1 MKDCSRLQS
10 FTARRDC
17 QRRAVASPLDDEN
30 IRRNT
35 GFIEVKRGSHE
46 TSTTAS
52 NSTTLLLVAV
62 CISGQMRSFQERL
75 VYRNIFWTMV
85 APIRQHANVFMALDA
100 WSKDAY
106 FTTTQKRT
114 GKSNGNVGE
123 SNLNLEHELPS
134 ELMELFQ
141 PVALVWGHASS
152 SKVCDGAATSSGC
165 AYNFSRTLMTSA
177 FHHWTIG
184 TGCDSID
191 PLSVRHNQS
200 GCDSKS
206 TARTASV

>member
-1 MKDCSRLQS
+1 
-10 FTARRDC
+10 
-17 QRRAVASPLDDEN
+17 
-30 IRRNT
+30 
-35 GFIEVKRGSHE
+35 
-46 TSTTAS
+46 
-52 NSTTLLLVAV
+52 
-62 CISGQMRSFQERL
+62 
-75 VYRNIFWTMV
+75 MV

-100 WSKDAY
+100 GSKDAY